1 MKTPAKLSRRLLL
14 AYSAPGLIL
23 TLLMAPFPALFS
35 AFYAKY
41 TAATVAGIAFTLL
54 VARLVDA
61 IVDPSIGYAT
71 DHTHTRWGG
80 RKPWIVLG
88 TLVAMLAFY
97 VLLMPSP
104 ESGDIRFFFGMLLYY
119 MALAMLDIPMKAW
132 MGEITTDYQ
141 ERSRMAAYYT
151 SATLIGGAVFMVL
164 PEILSLPAIG
174 YAKTS
179 EMDPD
184 MIATYGMIGM
194 CLLPVMVGIAISTVH
209 QGHVSANSEKHS
221 LGQMFRVLKANRPFW
236 TFLVADGLTQV
247 GYGAFYAV
255 LFIALD
261 TYYRLGDKIAIFLLS
276 VTAAQIL
283 SVPAVTWITGRLG
296 KHKTWAWGWLL
307 HVGLLPLIV
316 FFEPGHVDFL
326 LFTAYACTLSALG
339 TPQMMLPMS
348 MINDIADYDSLKS
361 HERRAGIYFS
371 IRMLVYK
378 GTYALGGAAGF
389 MMLSL
394 YAYNPK
400 INTNSPEAAF
410 GMLLALIGIPNL
422 CFLVT
427 SLFLFKYPLD
437 KRRYA
442 IIRKRLD
449 QREKRIANT
458 TMGVGQ

>member
-1 MKTPAKLSRRLLL
+1 MSAPAKLSRRLLL

-23 TLLMAPFPALFS
+23 ALLIPPFPALLA

-41 TAATVAGIAFTLL
+41 TAATVTGIAFTLL

-61 IVDPSIGYAT
+61 VVDPSIGYAT
-71 DHTHTRWGG
+71 DHTRTRWGG

-88 TLVAMLAFY
+88 TLVAMVSFY

-104 ESGDIRFFFGMLLYY
+104 DSGDVRFFFGMLLYY

-184 MIATYGMIGM
+184 MIATFGMLGM
-194 CLLPVMVGIAISTVH
+194 FLLPAMVGIAISTVR
-209 QGHVSANSEKHS
+209 QGQVAAGAEKHS
-221 LGQMFRVLKANRPFW
+221 LGQMLRVLKANRPFW
-236 TFLVADGLTQV
+236 TFLAADGLTQV

-276 VTAAQIL
+276 VTAMQIL
-283 SVPAVTWITGRLG
+283 SVPAVTWVTGRIG

-316 FFEPGHVDFL
+316 LFEPGHVDFI
-326 LFTAYACTLSALG
+326 LFTAYACVLSALG

-361 HERRAGIYFS
+361 GERRAGVYFS
-371 IRMLVYK
+371 IRMLVFK

-400 INTNSPEAAF
+400 ISTNSPEAAF
-410 GMLLALIGIPNL
+410 GMLLALVGIPNL
-422 CFLVT
+422 CFLAT
-427 SLFLFKYPLD
+427 SLFLLKYPLD

-442 IIRKRLD
+442 IIRRRLD
-449 QREKRIANT
+449 QREARIANAAK
-458 TMGVGQ
+458 GAIQ

>member
-1 MKTPAKLSRRLLL
+1 MNIETKLSRRLLF

-23 TLLMAPFPALFS
+23 ALLVPPFPALFA

-41 TAATVAGIAFTLL
+41 TAATVTGIAFTLL

-61 IVDPSIGYAT
+61 VVDPSIGYAT

-88 TLVAMLAFY
+88 TLVAMISFY

-104 ESGDIRFFFGMLLYY
+104 ESGDVRFFFGMLLYY
-119 MALAMLDIPMKAW
+119 LALAMLDIPMKAW
-132 MGEITTDYQ
+132 LGEITTDYQ
-141 ERSRMAAYYT
+141 ERSRIAAYYT
-151 SATLIGGAVFMVL
+151 SAMLIGGALFMVL
-164 PEILSLPAIG
+164 PEILSHPSIG
-174 YAKTS
+174 YAKSS
-179 EMDPD
+179 EMDMD
-184 MIATYGMIGM
+184 MIATFGMLGIF
-194 CLLPVMVGIAISTVH
+194 LLPVMVGIAISTVH
-209 QGHVSANSEKHS
+209 QGQVSAIKEKHT
-221 LGQMFRVLKANRPFW
+221 LGQMLRVLKANRPFW
-236 TFLVADGLTQV
+236 TFLAADGLTQV

-261 TYYRLGDKIAIFLLS
+261 TYYRLGDKIAIFLLT

-283 SVPAVTWITGRLG
+283 SVPAVAWITGRIG

-326 LFTAYACTLSALG
+326 LFTAYACVLSALG

-361 HERRAGIYFS
+361 KERRAGIYFS

-378 GTYALGGAAGF
+378 GTYALGGAVGF

-400 INTNSPEAAF
+400 ISTNTPDAAF

-422 CFLVT
+422 CFLLT

-442 IIRKRLD
+442 TIRKRLE
-449 QREKRIANT
+449 QRERRAAKVSKEVI
-458 TMGVGQ
+458 Q